1 MRPTQIEKFEI
12 LYPNLAILLNFEIP
26 KLLVKTSGTF
36 LERRCEKKKPIC
48 FEALK
53 QGFWKNQCS
62 NSYCSAQR
70 KFKIDSRR

>member
-1 MRPTQIEKFEI
+1 MQPTQIEKFEI

-36 LERRCEKKKPIC
+36 LERRCEKKTVC

-53 QGFWKNQCS
+53 QGF
-62 NSYCSAQR
+62 
-70 KFKIDSRR
+70 